1 LLEKSES
8 ATPHAAPGS
17 PYAFYNDHT
26 TFIRSRWIPEVAEFM
41 KIDDE
46 TIGGL

>member
-1 LLEKSES
+1 VSQPRL
-8 ATPHAAPGS
+8 TQRRPVQPG
-17 PYAFYNDHT
+17 ALYNDHPDHT
-26 TFIRSRWIPEVAEFM
+26 ACVQGRWIPEVAEFM